1 MAEPLRVLEALGDEF
16 ERVGAEPPRRPRPV
30 RTLLVAIAVLLGAA
44 GVAGAT
50 SYVLTGSPIPGANE
64 QDVPLDQRLKP
75 GTARLAGAEADDPA
89 GGPKWDLRVSRS
101 ETGELCTAVG
111 QVHEGTFGLVG
122 LDGRFRELPLQGVDA
137 CGSDPEARPAFIG
150 AREFAADRPEDRRT
164 VVNGVGG
171 DELEDVEVEGADV
184 ARGAGGTF
192 VAVFRGGVDQA
203 RPTVRLRFE
212 DGTKREYRFGQSRFA
227 EAPDP
232 EGKLAWTVRA
242 DTRPDGRHCAQ
253 ASPARRL
260 GPVAL
265 TPPVCGDLDRDHAFF
280 DVRPFARQRDPG
292 PYAWFFDPRTLVWGA
307 ADDTVERV
315 EVVHGGE
322 RVTATRAASDPG
334 FVAVLPAG
342 TRPADVE
349 VTVVFEDGRRTAAR
363 GAHNLRD
370 SEGNPIERPLLEP
383 AEPDPRTAPR
393 DDGLHPVEGSDR
405 IVGRHPL
412 DGLQVAAR
420 TFDSR
425 EGRCAEIGWL
435 ADDGTFGSRTRDGRV
450 RPRPLGSGGV
460 CGQSQIWAQLLDDG
474 RAYAPR
480 VVGAFAMGFAPRGTR
495 EVEVRGFGK
504 PIAVEPDE
512 HGLYV
517 AVTPST
523 ERPEGYD
530 VLVDGKSTRNPG
542 FTPSPVVPGSL
553 RVVARAPDPR
563 GLQPYGMLE
572 WKQDEDTTCAYEGP
586 LVGDMAGSV
595 SPESGV
601 FHPYP
606 MHEGG
611 SCGPAPT
618 PAGVQFGFSSG
629 GIDRPTEERTETEI
643 ARRVLPG
650 RSILSGHVGPG
661 VRRVILQTP
670 RDVRAFRP
678 GPSGAFLIVYDG
690 VFATGTITATAE
702 LESGRTTRQ
711 TMELDR

>member
-1 MAEPLRVLEALGDEF
+1 MPEPLRIVEALGAEI
-16 ERVGAEPPRRPRPV
+16 ERATAQPPRRPRG
-30 RTLLVAIAVLLGAA
+30 RTLLVAVAVLLGLT

-64 QDVPLDQRLKP
+64 QDLPLDQRLEP
-75 GTARLAGAEADDPA
+75 GTARLAGAEAEDPG

-101 ETGELCTAVG
+101 QTGELCTAVG
-111 QVHEGTFGLVG
+111 QVQDGTFGLVG

-171 DELEDVEVEGADV
+171 DDLEDVEVEGSDV

-203 RPTVRLRFE
+203 RPTVRLRFK
-212 DGTKREYRFGQSRFA
+212 DGTEREYRFGQSRFA
-227 EAPDP
+227 EVPDP
-232 EGKLAWTVRA
+232 EGKVAWTVRA

-253 ASPARRL
+253 GSPAERL
-260 GPVAL
+260 GPIAL
-265 TPPVCGDLDRDHAFF
+265 TPAVCGDLQRDHVFF
-280 DVRPFARQRDPG
+280 DVRPFAMDRDRG
-292 PYAWFFDPRTLVWGA
+292 PYPWMFEPRTLVWGA
-307 ADDTVERV
+307 ADETVDRV
-315 EVVHGGE
+315 EVAYAGE
-322 RVTATRAASDPG
+322 QETVRRNTTDPG
-334 FVAVLPAG
+334 FLAVLPAG

-383 AEPDPRTAPR
+383 PEPDGPPPM
-393 DDGLHPVEGSDR
+393 DVGLRPVEGSDR
-405 IVGRHPL
+405 IVARHPL
-412 DGLQVAAR
+412 DGLHVAAR
-420 TFDSR
+420 AFDSR

-435 ADDGTFGSRTRDGRV
+435 APDGTFGARNRDGQV
-450 RPRPLGSGGV
+450 RSRPLGRMV
-460 CGQSQIWAQLLDDG
+460 AACGQSQIWAQLLDDG
-474 RAYAPR
+474 HAYAPR
-480 VVGAFAMGFAPRGTR
+480 VVGAFAIGFAPGAR

-504 PIAVEPDE
+504 PLTARPDE
-512 HGLYV
+512 HGLYF
-517 AVTPST
+517 AVTDHT

-530 VLVDGKSTRNPG
+530 VIVDGRSTRNPG
-542 FTPSPVVPGSL
+542 FTPSPVVPGSV
-553 RVVARAPDPR
+553 RVVARAPDPS

-572 WKQDEDTTCAYEGP
+572 WKQDARTTCAYEGP

-595 SPESGV
+595 NPESGT
-601 FHPYP
+601 FFPYP
-606 MHEGG
+606 LHEGG
-611 SCGPAPT
+611 SCGEPPD
-618 PAGVQFGFSSG
+618 PAGVQFHVSTG
-629 GIDRPTEERTETEI
+629 GAERQGERTQTEI

-650 RSILSGHVGPG
+650 RSILSGHVGPD

-678 GPSGAFLIVYDG
+678 GPSGAFLVVHDG
-690 VFATGTITATAE
+690 ILTMGTITAIAE
-702 LESGRTTRQ
+702 LAGGRTTRQ